1 MLIFSVLSAEC
12 WVLGEE
18 RKLAVGCWQAFTV
31 NLKLPTAFTFF
42 PQHSA
47 LGTFH
52 CLLLT
57 ADCPLPTADCLLLT
71 LTLQTF
77 TSMMSFQLVVGFGER
92 FAWFGFQLLVF
103 SEEDA
108 GRFGRSAG

>member
-1 MLIFSVLSAEC
+1 MHEFGIIADCLLLTAHCFH
-12 WVLGEE
+12 
-18 RKLAVGCWQAFTV
+18 F
-31 NLKLPTAFTFF
+31 LP
-42 PQHSA
+42 SA

-103 SEEDA
+103 SEA
-108 GRFGRSAG
+108 RCRALRP